1 MRYRMLGRSQLMTSE
16 VGFGGWAIGG
26 GWGPV
31 DDDTSIAAIRKAV
44 DAGISFIDTADVYG
58 DGHGEEVIG
67 RALEGNAR
75 HRAIIATKAGLK
87 SPSGHDFSPEHV
99 AEAAE
104 GSLRRLNTEW
114 VDVLQLHNP
123 TRAALEDPELWE
135 TLRRLKAEGKIRA
148 YGASV
153 QSPREAML
161 AIENGDVDTVQV
173 VFNVIDQDA
182 RALFETARA
191 HNVGVIAR
199 VPLAS
204 GFPPASTRTTTSST
218 ALDWRAWLGPAR
230 CRQMLRRAQALE
242 PVAHGLGSS
251 RAQAALAFVLS
262 YPDVAVT
269 IPGVKTPEQAE
280 ENAASS
286 DVAPVPAE
294 LLRHLEAAHHEAEG
308 PARSLPRGEN

>member
-1 MRYRMLGRSQLMTSE
+1 MRYRRLGRSQLMTSE

-31 DDDTSIAAIRKAV
+31 DDDTSVAAIRKAV

-58 DGHGEEVIG
+58 EGHGEEVIG
-67 RALEGNAR
+67 KALDGNGR
-75 HRAIIATKAGLK
+75 HRAVIATKAGLK
-87 SPSGHDFSPEHV
+87 SPSGHDFSPTHV

-135 TLRRLKAEGKIRA
+135 MLRRLKDAGKIRA

-191 HNVGVIAR
+191 HDVGVIAR

-204 GFPPASTRTTTSST
+204 GFLTGKYDHDHKFHRS
-218 ALDWRAWLGPAR
+218 DWRARLGPAR
-230 CRQMLRRAQALE
+230 RRQMLRRAQALE

-262 YPDVAVT
+262 YRDVAVT
-269 IPGVKTPEQAE
+269 IPGVKTPEQAK

-286 DVAPVPAE
+286 DVAPLPAD
-294 LLRHLEAAHHEAEG
+294 LLRHLEAAYDEAEG
-308 PARSLPRGEN
+308 EG